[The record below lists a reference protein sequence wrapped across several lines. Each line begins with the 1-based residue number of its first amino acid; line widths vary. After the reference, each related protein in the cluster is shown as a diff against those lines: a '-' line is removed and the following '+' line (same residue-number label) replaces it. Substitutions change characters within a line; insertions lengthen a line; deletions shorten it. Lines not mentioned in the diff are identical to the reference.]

1 MRASA
6 TAEAGA
12 RLAGPVRAGMAAI
25 GERGGMISGANARL
39 APLFRRNWRVR
50 PQKNAHVSD
59 MGWGRS
65 LNLRIQEII
74 YGDNLHTPYFYPSK
88 K

>member
-1 MRASA
+1 
-6 TAEAGA
+6 
-12 RLAGPVRAGMAAI
+12 MAAI

-65 LNLRIQEII
+65 LNLRIQVAVIA
-74 YGDNLHTPYFYPSK
+74 L
-88 K
+88 